1 MYRSDHPGR
10 SVELRGITLRL
21 LLQLFRNIV
30 RDTLDLAGR
39 DSGRFGH
46 RLLPA
51 RLFRTSGGRYA
62 GRVDRGDRRHDRRIF
77 RRRIG
82 RRHPRPFLRRG
93 HRRADP
99 RPQRLGQ
106 GVPFGLRLFPR
117 LHRRYGTETR
127 SRHLDDLP
135 RLVGHLPCR
144 KKLDRNN
151 ILKYKPYEKISVILR
166 IILNRC

>member
-51 RLFRTSGGRYA
+51 RLFRTSGGGTRA
-62 GRVDRGDRRHDRRIF
+62 GS
-77 RRRIG
+77 IG
-82 RRHPRPFLRRG
+82 ATVGMIAGFFAGGLVGVILGPFLRRG

-151 ILKYKPYEKISVILR
+151 ILKYKPYEKIS
-166 IILNRC
+166 CY